1 MSNCTAC
8 NVKQILGEVYKD
20 LCEGGYD
27 PMRQITGYMITGDPT
42 YITDHNGARAK
53 LASIDRE
60 QLFAEL
66 VRSYLSL

>member
-1 MSNCTAC
+1 MNNVEI
-8 NVKQILGEVYKD
+8 NVKVILAEVYKD

-27 PMRQITGYMITGDPT
+27 PMRQITGYMLTGDPT
-42 YITDHNGARAK
+42 YITNHNSARTK

-66 VRSYLSL
+66 VRSYLDI

>member
-1 MSNCTAC
+1 MNNVEI
-8 NVKQILGEVYKD
+8 NVKVILAEVYKD

-27 PMRQITGYMITGDPT
+27 ITN
-42 YITDHNGARAK
+42 HNGARTK

-66 VRSYLSL
+66 VRSYLDI